1 MFINIKFIAG
11 HKAPATYSYCNE
23 NLFRPT
29 SEKAY
34 KEPLHLTD
42 FKKIEIVSTHLRQS
56 TIKCYFTDGTESLAT
71 AGMTMIKILQQ
82 FIYDFNNAPDA
93 QEINI
98 PICDVTGNFAICA
111 IAAIIGATVIII
123 ISINT

>member
-56 TIKCYFTDGTESLAT
+56 IIKCQFTDGTESLAT
-71 AGMTMIKILQQ
+71 ANMTMLKILQQ
-82 FIYDFNNAPDA
+82 FIYDSNNASDA
-93 QEINI
+93 QQINI
-98 PICDVTGNFAICA
+98 PIYDVTGNFVICA
-111 IAAIIGATVIII
+111 LAAIIAATVIII
-123 ISINT
+123 ISIHI

>member
-56 TIKCYFTDGTESLAT
+56 IIKCQFTEGTKSLAT
-71 AGMTMIKILQQ
+71 AGMTMLKILQQ
-82 FIYDFNNAPDA
+82 FIYDSNNAPDA
-93 QEINI
+93 QQINI
-98 PICDVTGNFAICA
+98 PIYDVTGNFVISAIV
-111 IAAIIGATVIII
+111 AIIAATVIII
-123 ISINT
+123 LSINT